1 MITMGRLVVHVL
13 VRRYW
18 KHLETPPLRTR
29 GTVYSLGRK
38 AYSPRVQSVNQ

>member
-29 GTVYSLGRK
+29 GTVYSLGQK
-38 AYSPRVQSVNQ
+38 SLFTTSPIS